1 MKELIEKYIRYLEI
15 ERNSS
20 KHTCTAYQKDLL
32 QLLDYSKLHVVHISP
47 DDDVDINEVT
57 RSVIRLWMGD
67 LSDSGMSRN
76 TIARKTAAA
85 RSFFK
90 FCFKRGYIDYNPAQL
105 LIIPKKD
112 KLLPHTAAENDIDT
126 MMDLVD
132 VSSPWGQQERTIL
145 EMLYGTGIRL
155 SELVGMNVSDI
166 DWKMNQIKILGK
178 GAKER
183 IIPFSG
189 QAEKCLKRHL
199 DNRQFFWEDD
209 ISSDARKAVFLT
221 KKGKRIY
228 PRAVQRIVKHYL
240 NLASEVTQKS
250 PHVLRHSFATHLLD
264 HGASIRVIK
273 ELLGHAN
280 LAATQ
285 IYTHTSVEHLKKVY
299 EQAHPRAKS

>member
-1 MKELIEKYIRYLEI
+1 MKELIIKYIRYLEI
-15 ERNSS
+15 EKNAS
-20 KHTCTAYQKDLL
+20 KHTLTAYKNDLL
-32 QLLDYSKLHVVHISP
+32 QLFEFSKQNVIHKLP
-47 DDDVDINEVT
+47 DDDVDVNEVT
-57 RSVIRLWMGD
+57 RSVIRLWMGE
-67 LSDSGMSRN
+67 LSNSGMSRN
-76 TIARKTAAA
+76 SIARKTAAA

-90 FCFKRGYIDYNPAQL
+90 FCFKRGFINYNPAQL
-105 LIIPKKD
+105 LVVPKKD
-112 KLLPHTAAENDIDT
+112 KILPHTAAEDDINA
-126 MMDLVD
+126 MMELVD
-132 VSSPWGQQERTIL
+132 TDTPWGMQERTIL
-145 EMLYGTGIRL
+145 ELLYGTGIRL
-155 SELVGMNVSDI
+155 SELVNLDVSDI
-166 DWKMNQIKILGK
+166 DWRMEQIKILGK

-189 QAEKCLKRHL
+189 EAEKCLKQHL
-199 DNRQFFWEDD
+199 DNRQFFGDD
-209 ISSDARKAVFLT
+209 NNEKDARKAVFLT

-240 NLASEVTQKS
+240 DLASEVTQKS

-264 HGASIRVIK
+264 HGANIRVIK

>member
-1 MKELIEKYIRYLEI
+1 MKELINKYIRYLQI
-15 ERNSS
+15 ERNASP
-20 KHTCTAYQKDLL
+20 HTLTAYKNDLSQLFEFSKQKVIHN
-32 QLLDYSKLHVVHISP
+32 QSS
-47 DDDVDINEVT
+47 DDIDVKEVT
-57 RSVIRLWMGD
+57 RSIIRLWMGD
-67 LSDSGMSRN
+67 LSQSGMSRN
-76 TIARKTAAA
+76 SIARKTAAA

-90 FCFKRGYIDYNPAQL
+90 FCFKRGYIQYNPAQL

-112 KLLPHTAAENDIDT
+112 KTLPHTAAEDDINT
-126 MMDLVD
+126 MMELVKTD
-132 VSSPWGQQERTIL
+132 TPWGWQERTIL
-145 EMLYGTGIRL
+145 ELLYGTGMRL
-155 SELVGMNVSDI
+155 SELVNLDTSDI
-166 DWKMNQIKILGK
+166 DWNMKQIRILGK

-189 QAEKCLKRHL
+189 YAEKCLKEHL
-199 DNRQFFWEDD
+199 DNRHFFWDD
-209 ISSDARKAVFLT
+209 NSDNDALKAVFLT
-221 KKGKRIY
+221 KKGKRLY

-240 NLASEVTQKS
+240 DLASEVTQKS

-273 ELLGHAN
+273 ELLGHTN